1 MVCVHIWKKVEV
13 DFKGIFDNYE
23 EELLGVITALKDFV
37 YEKKSNKKG
46 WN

>member
-1 MVCVHIWKKVEV
+1 MEKVEV

-37 YEKKSNKKG
+37 YEKRVSKKG
-46 WN
+46 